1 MNRRRLL
8 YEAPPVGDYLPDEFK
23 QQARQAGTTQD
34 RNEKMQKIGNMMQV
48 MQNLPNIERA
58 NKPELE
64 DLAVEAL
71 YRIYPALKQ
80 MVDKGR
86 VEVDAKIV
94 SSPGGRQTP
103 QSLPSSELEK
113 VKEKH
118 PNFSALEKKRHFQN
132 AQTQAR
138 AWTDGFNYVT
148 LFMED
153 ELNDINPQLYNQ
165 YRDFTKG
172 ISDFYW
178 ENADMLERM
187 ASTGAGRIA
196 YCDVLPMEGG
206 KVKIEARAPH
216 FPLLL
221 HELIKGAEYYKTA
234 ASLPKDKDLR
244 KALVKSTDTHKHEIQ
259 NMNFG
264 REVVNRMRG
273 ILSRRVKGYL
283 PYMEI
288 QISTQMDMLPED
300 KYNEFMDAI
309 VNNDE
314 NGIIRFIIFAEKIVK
329 QLM

>member
-23 QQARQAGTTQD
+23 QQAKRAGTTQD
-34 RNEKMQKIGNMMQV
+34 SAEKRQKIGNMMQV
-48 MQNLPNIERA
+48 MQNLPNIERS
-58 NKPELE
+58 NKTELE

-80 MVDKGR
+80 MVDDGK
-86 VEVDAKIV
+86 VEMDAKIV
-94 SSPGGRQTP
+94 SSPGGRQTTQTIP
-103 QSLPSSELEK
+103 ASEIER
-113 VKEKH
+113 VKEKN

-138 AWTDGFNYVT
+138 AWIDGFNYVT
-148 LFMED
+148 NFMD
-153 ELNDINPQLYNQ
+153 EELDAINPQLYNQ

-259 NMNFG
+259 NMNYG
-264 REVVNRMRG
+264 REIVNRMRG
-273 ILSRRVKGYL
+273 ILSNRVKGYL

-314 NGIIRFIIFAEKIVK
+314 NGIIRFIVFAENIVK
-329 QLM
+329 QLR

>member
-34 RNEKMQKIGNMMQV
+34 SAEKRQKIGNMMQV

-58 NKPELE
+58 NKTELE

-80 MVDKGR
+80 MVDEGR
-86 VEVDAKIV
+86 VEMDAKIV

-103 QSLPSSELEK
+103 QNIPSSELEK
-113 VKEKH
+113 VKEKN
-118 PNFSALEKKRHFQN
+118 PNFSELEKKRHFQN

-153 ELNDINPQLYNQ
+153 ELDAINPQLYNQ

-244 KALVKSTDTHKHEIQ
+244 KAIVKSADTHKHEIQ
-259 NMNFG
+259 NMNYG
-264 REVVNRMRG
+264 REIVSRMRG
-273 ILSRRVKGYL
+273 ILGRRVNGYL

-300 KYNEFMDAI
+300 KYNEYMDAI
-309 VNNDE
+309 VNND
-314 NGIIRFIIFAEKIVK
+314 NDGILGFIIFAEKIVK
-329 QLM
+329 QLQ